1 MGNVSKTARI
11 LGISRKTVSRAR
23 EGPLEDLPRRP
34 KRSDD
39 EEFLMIHVPKFPVVL
54 LETLLREV
62 DLHLLTFPFH
72 LKSGTNVHAS
82 YPLEGTEGLQE
93 GQSL

>member
-1 MGNVSKTARI
+1 
-11 LGISRKTVSRAR
+11 
-23 EGPLEDLPRRP
+23 
-34 KRSDD
+34 
-39 EEFLMIHVPKFPVVL
+39 MIHVLKFPVVL